1 MRVRLTWRPT
11 GVVEPTE
18 EVVEAASTCDAVTGL
33 IERCE
38 AEGVM
43 PCSIKAEALG
53 ETDA

>member
-1 MRVRLTWRPT
+1 MKVRLTWRPA

-18 EVVEAASTCDAVTGL
+18 EVVDAGSTCEAVMGL

-43 PCSIKAEALG
+43 PCSIKAEA
-53 ETDA
+53 TDATDA